1 MDSPWSD
8 SPWSDSPWL
17 DGLVGPGGVQESRM
31 SSANDHCINTP
42 GLKQEKKEMA
52 TKGDK
57 SGRLGLDCLYLH
69 SRMLC
74 LIPSSTTIMFNCEIL
89 LPPTK
94 DVETALRMLA

>member
-1 MDSPWSD
+1 MRPCLASACLDSPWS
-8 SPWSDSPWL
+8 

-57 SGRLGLDCLYLH
+57 SGRLGLDSVCIYIAE
-69 SRMLC
+69 C
-74 LIPSSTTIMFNCEIL
+74 Y
-89 LPPTK
+89 
-94 DVETALRMLA
+94 A